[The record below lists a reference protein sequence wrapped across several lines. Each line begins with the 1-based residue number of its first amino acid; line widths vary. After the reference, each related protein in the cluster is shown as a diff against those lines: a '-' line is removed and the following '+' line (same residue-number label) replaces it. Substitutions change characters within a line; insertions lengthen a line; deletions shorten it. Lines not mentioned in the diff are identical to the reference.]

1 MLRHR
6 HLAACEPPV
15 PTSGG
20 HPLARSPHSP
30 QTPTPTPCP
39 ADPALMSL
47 LAQLF
52 DDLDSRFGVT
62 SVGADISVEE
72 EDAIDATGGDA
83 RYGVRDLSAKDL
95 I

>member
-1 MLRHR
+1 
-6 HLAACEPPV
+6 
-15 PTSGG
+15 
-20 HPLARSPHSP
+20 
-30 QTPTPTPCP
+30 
-39 ADPALMSL
+39 MSL